1 VPVANLLTSVIDVIA
16 QPIEMVSTLLQ
27 QQFGLQPAPEDQAA
41 VSRRG
46 VLLAA
51 VIIGALGV
59 LWTLS
64 VITTL
69 AGILSM
75 AASLPV
81 FVGFVRAA
89 IGCVGAGLMVIGAL
103 GGLMGDRRG
112 TTIVWGVGCLLIA
125 AGIAGGVFQ
134 VLTYIPTA
142 SAGII
147 WFSLTSEMQG
157 TLMALLPTAIILLL
171 LWLRTSVRTSTA

>member
-1 VPVANLLTSVIDVIA
+1 
-16 QPIEMVSTLLQ
+16 
-27 QQFGLQPAPEDQAA
+27 
-41 VSRRG
+41 
-46 VLLAA
+46 
-51 VIIGALGV
+51 
-59 LWTLS
+59 
-64 VITTL
+64 
-69 AGILSM
+69 
-75 AASLPV
+75 
-81 FVGFVRAA
+81 
-89 IGCVGAGLMVIGAL
+89 
-103 GGLMGDRRG
+103 MGDRRG

-171 LWLRTSVRTSTA
+171 LWLRTSVRNTAAAA